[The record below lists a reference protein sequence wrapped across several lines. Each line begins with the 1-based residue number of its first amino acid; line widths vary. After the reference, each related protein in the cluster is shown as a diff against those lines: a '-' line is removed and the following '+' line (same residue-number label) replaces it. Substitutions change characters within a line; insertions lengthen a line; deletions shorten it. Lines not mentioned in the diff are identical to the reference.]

1 MAMYDNLGVPV
12 LDFHNPAGS
21 IFYPK
26 GLYTY
31 AIGNT
36 RGRDVLE
43 TFGTKKG
50 QHLDLLLLAS
60 GDVRHLLFTISELS
74 LRKPAYQPNSI
85 SFHINDYD
93 PSVVARNVVI
103 LELVDTINPDVADDI
118 DFLWNVWYNM
128 TLSKAHIDRLR
139 EVLTSLIERNFD
151 GDKSF
156 LKFQASG
163 NVLQECRNIWIDWME
178 LRLNDIHSVKRER
191 NQVMAKKSLD
201 KMINTLS
208 ANVMSQVMMAPW
220 DLRDVDVFSTESS
233 FCQEIEHWF
242 REGSTNDELAAIN
255 PTLIRPFVHKWRVHY
270 GACAF
275 EGYLPFQRYLYSL
288 INSLR
293 TIHCSHYWHG
303 PNRGLIP
310 ASSFARWKYKNF
322 T

>member
-1 MAMYDNLGVPV
+1 MAMYDSLGVPV
-12 LDFHNPAGS
+12 LGFHNPAGS
-21 IFYPK
+21 TFYPK

-43 TFGTKKG
+43 TLGTKKG

-151 GDKSF
+151 GDDSF
-156 LKFQASG
+156 LKFQAN
-163 NVLQECRNIWIDWME
+163 NVLKECRNIWRDWREME
-178 LRLNDIHSVKRER
+178 LDVNTVKKER
-191 NQVMAKKSLD
+191 NQVIENKSSAFNGCYAI
-201 KMINTLS
+201 INQ
-208 ANVMSQVMMAPW
+208 ANMAPS
-220 DLRDVDVFSTESS
+220 DMRDVISPFSE
-233 FCQEIEHWF
+233 EIEHWF

-255 PTLIRPFVHKWRVHY
+255 PTLIRPFVHMWRVHY
-270 GACAF
+270 SACAF
-275 EGYLPFQRYLYSL
+275 EGYLPLHRYAKSVCIIL
-288 INSLR
+288 
-293 TIHCSHYWHG
+293 
-303 PNRGLIP
+303 
-310 ASSFARWKYKNF
+310 
-322 T
+322 

>member
-1 MAMYDNLGVPV
+1 MAMYDSLGVPV

-21 IFYPK
+21 TFYPK

-151 GDKSF
+151 GGDSF
-156 LKFQASG
+156 LKFQAN
-163 NVLQECRNIWIDWME
+163 NVLKECRNIWRDWREME
-178 LRLNDIHSVKRER
+178 LDVNSVKKER
-191 NQVMAKKSLD
+191 NQVIENKSSALNGCYAI
-201 KMINTLS
+201 INQ
-208 ANVMSQVMMAPW
+208 AMMAPS
-220 DLRDVDVFSTESS
+220 DMRDVISPESP
-233 FCQEIEHWF
+233 FYQEINHWF
-242 REGSTNDELAAIN
+242 REGSTNDELAATN
-255 PTLIRPFVHKWRVHY
+255 PTLIRPFVHMWRVHY
-270 GACAF
+270 SACAF
-275 EGYLPFQRYLYSL
+275 EGYLPLHRYAKSVCIIINLKIYS
-288 INSLR
+288 
-293 TIHCSHYWHG
+293 
-303 PNRGLIP
+303 
-310 ASSFARWKYKNF
+310 
-322 T
+322 

>member
-1 MAMYDNLGVPV
+1 MALYDSLGVPV

-21 IFYPK
+21 TFYPK

-151 GDKSF
+151 GDDSF
-156 LKFQASG
+156 LKFQAN
-163 NVLQECRNIWIDWME
+163 NVLKECRNIWRDWREME
-178 LRLNDIHSVKRER
+178 LDVNTVKKER
-191 NQVMAKKSLD
+191 NQVIENKS
-201 KMINTLS
+201 S
-208 ANVMSQVMMAPW
+208 AFNGCYAIIKQASMAPS
-220 DLRDVDVFSTESS
+220 DMRDVISPFYE
-233 FCQEIEHWF
+233 EIEHWF

-255 PTLIRPFVHKWRVHY
+255 PTLIRPFVHMWRVHY
-270 GACAF
+270 SACAF
-275 EGYLPFQRYLYSL
+275 EGYLPLHRYVKSVCIIL
-288 INSLR
+288 
-293 TIHCSHYWHG
+293 
-303 PNRGLIP
+303 
-310 ASSFARWKYKNF
+310 
-322 T
+322 